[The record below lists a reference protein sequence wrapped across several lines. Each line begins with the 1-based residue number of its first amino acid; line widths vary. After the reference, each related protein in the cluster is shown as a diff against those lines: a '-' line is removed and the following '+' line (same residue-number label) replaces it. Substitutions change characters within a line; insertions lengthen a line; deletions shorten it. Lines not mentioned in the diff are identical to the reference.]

1 VTVRGA
7 CSLSLAA
14 ALLLGACAGTAQ
26 RSSSADAAAPE
37 RANVN
42 LSGYSAS
49 FKQGYAQG
57 CDSARHTRQRDAER
71 YRTDTDYMMGWNDGY
86 SMCGRR

>member
-1 VTVRGA
+1 MRGA
-7 CSLSLAA
+7 RSLSAAA
-14 ALLLGACAGTAQ
+14 ALLLAACAG
-26 RSSSADAAAPE
+26 APE
-37 RANVN
+37 RPSPAGAPAPERPNIN

-57 CDSARHTRQRDAER
+57 CDSARQTRTQDAER